1 MQGSFSDEALSTYVQ
16 VLKDTLGVS
25 FSEGSYDFVRC
36 VKPNGD
42 AYGTA
47 GQCRKGVQED
57 KGSEESG
64 STSKGEGGGYLSG
77 SRVDLSQL
85 EGKAEQWRKEAGL
98 KPPGDLLLKHDR
110 VHVLLHEYLGGKDT
124 IASLVGVKGKSPTVA
139 EEYLVTM
146 LHRDAT
152 ARSENGGKPE
162 SKSDIKKHFVMF
174 HTMLKSFG
182 QIPDDEASVYRDYDK
197 FTDIYENM
205 RKRSDFNKLIEAV
218 QTVTTPP
225 K

>member
-64 STSKGEGGGYLSG
+64 STSKGEGGGGGICRGAEWIYLSLKEK
-77 SRVDLSQL
+77 LS
-85 EGKAEQWRKEAGL
+85 
-98 KPPGDLLLKHDR
+98 
-110 VHVLLHEYLGGKDT
+110 
-124 IASLVGVKGKSPTVA
+124 
-139 EEYLVTM
+139 
-146 LHRDAT
+146 
-152 ARSENGGKPE
+152 NGE
-162 SKSDIKKHFVMF
+162 
-174 HTMLKSFG
+174 
-182 QIPDDEASVYRDYDK
+182 
-197 FTDIYENM
+197 
-205 RKRSDFNKLIEAV
+205 KRQV
-218 QTVTTPP
+218 
-225 K
+225 